1 MAGRRDEDEDAPW
14 LAEAAARPRTDVSK
28 RSLFW
33 TLLVLLSLA
42 MVAAVGLVLLLSK
55 KDSGSTQGY
64 MNAEQAPLI
73 AAEPGPYKVT
83 PLDPKGLAVEGQDQ
97 TIYAAGEGIDEG
109 SFIDPAAGPEA
120 LLPRPGSA
128 PPGPPPGL
136 PRELMPDAATMTAP
150 ATALAPAAAPAA
162 APKPAP
168 KPPVKPASPAP
179 AAPGTATNPPLPAT
193 KTPPPALKTP
203 PPALKNPPPALK
215 NPPPALKIV
224 PVPSPKAPPPALKAP
239 PLPAPKLAAIVPDPA
254 KKPGTVQLGAFS
266 SSEKADAAWA
276 GLARKPA
283 LAGFAKRVLVVENDG
298 KTLYRLRASGGD
310 ADELCRNLQAAGAPC
325 TVIK

>member
-128 PPGPPPGL
+128 PPGL

-203 PPALKNPPPALK
+203 PPALK
-215 NPPPALKIV
+215 IV
-224 PVPSPKAPPPALKAP
+224 SVPSPKAPPPALKAP

>member
-83 PLDPKGLAVEGQDQ
+83 PLDPTGLAVEGQDQ

-128 PPGPPPGL
+128 PPGL

-203 PPALKNPPPALK
+203 PPALK
-215 NPPPALKIV
+215 IV
-224 PVPSPKAPPPALKAP
+224 SVPSPKAPPPTLKAP

>member
-1 MAGRRDEDEDAPW
+1 
-14 LAEAAARPRTDVSK
+14 
-28 RSLFW
+28 
-33 TLLVLLSLA
+33 
-42 MVAAVGLVLLLSK
+42 
-55 KDSGSTQGY
+55 
-64 MNAEQAPLI
+64 
-73 AAEPGPYKVT
+73 
-83 PLDPKGLAVEGQDQ
+83 
-97 TIYAAGEGIDEG
+97 
-109 SFIDPAAGPEA
+109 
-120 LLPRPGSA
+120 
-128 PPGPPPGL
+128 
-136 PRELMPDAATMTAP
+136 MPDAATMTAP

-215 NPPPALKIV
+215 IV
-224 PVPSPKAPPPALKAP
+224 SVPSPKAPPPTLKAP

>member
-128 PPGPPPGL
+128 PPGL

-215 NPPPALKIV
+215 IV
-224 PVPSPKAPPPALKAP
+224 SVPSPKAPPPTLKAP

-310 ADELCRNLQAAGAPC
+310 AAELCRNLQAAGAPC

>member
-73 AAEPGPYKVT
+73 SAEPGPYKVT

-128 PPGPPPGL
+128 PPGL
-136 PRELMPDAATMTAP
+136 PRELMPDAATMAAP

-215 NPPPALKIV
+215 IV
-224 PVPSPKAPPPALKAP
+224 SVPSPKAPPPALKAP

>member
-14 LAEAAARPRTDVSK
+14 LAEAAAPVRTNVSK

-42 MVAAVGLVLLLSK
+42 TLAAVGLVLLLSK

-73 AAEPGPYKVT
+73 TAEPGPYKVP

-109 SFIDPAAGPEA
+109 SIIDPAAGPEA

-128 PPGPPPGL
+128 SAGAPPGLPPGL
-136 PRELMPDAATMTAP
+136 PRELMPDAATM
-150 ATALAPAAAPAA
+150 AAPAVALA
-162 APKPAP
+162 APSATPKPA
-168 KPPVKPASPAP
+168 VKPASPPP
-179 AAPGTATNPPLPAT
+179 AAPGTATTPPLPVT
-193 KTPPPALKTP
+193 KTPPPVPKTPLPVPKIAPLPVPKTP
-203 PPALKNPPPALK
+203 PPA
-215 NPPPALKIV
+215 
-224 PVPSPKAPPPALKAP
+224 PKVP
-239 PLPAPKLAAIVPDPA
+239 PLPAPKLAAIVPDPV

-266 SSEKADAAWA
+266 SREKADAAWA
-276 GLARKPA
+276 ALARKPA
-283 LAGFAKRVLVVENDG
+283 LAGFAKRVLVIENDG

-310 ADELCRNLQAAGAPC
+310 AAELCRNLQAAGAPC
-325 TVIK
+325 TVIE

>member
-128 PPGPPPGL
+128 PPGL

-203 PPALKNPPPALK
+203 PPALKNPPPT
-215 NPPPALKIV
+215 LKIV
-224 PVPSPKAPPPALKAP
+224 SVPSPKAPPPTLKAP

>member
-1 MAGRRDEDEDAPW
+1 MVGRRDEDEDAPW

-128 PPGPPPGL
+128 PPGPP
-136 PRELMPDAATMTAP
+136 RELMPDAATMTAP

-215 NPPPALKIV
+215 IV
-224 PVPSPKAPPPALKAP
+224 SVPSPKAPPPTLKAP

>member
-128 PPGPPPGL
+128 PPGL

-150 ATALAPAAAPAA
+150 ATVLAPAAAPAA

-215 NPPPALKIV
+215 IV
-224 PVPSPKAPPPALKAP
+224 SVPSPKAPPPTLKAP

-310 ADELCRNLQAAGAPC
+310 AAELCRNLQAAGAPC

>member
-1 MAGRRDEDEDAPW
+1 MAGRRDEDEDAPG

-128 PPGPPPGL
+128 PPGL
-136 PRELMPDAATMTAP
+136 PRALMPDAATQTAP

-215 NPPPALKIV
+215 IV
-224 PVPSPKAPPPALKAP
+224 SVPSPKAPPPTLKAP

>member
-128 PPGPPPGL
+128 PPGL

-150 ATALAPAAAPAA
+150 ATVLAPAAAPAA

-215 NPPPALKIV
+215 IV
-224 PVPSPKAPPPALKAP
+224 SVPSPKAPPPTLKAP

>member
-128 PPGPPPGL
+128 PPGL

-150 ATALAPAAAPAA
+150 ATALAPAAAPA
-162 APKPAP
+162 PAP

-193 KTPPPALKTP
+193 KTP

-310 ADELCRNLQAAGAPC
+310 AAELCRNLQAAGAPC

>member
-128 PPGPPPGL
+128 PPGPP
-136 PRELMPDAATMTAP
+136 RELMPDAATMTAP

-203 PPALKNPPPALK
+203 PPALKNPPPT
-215 NPPPALKIV
+215 LKIV
-224 PVPSPKAPPPALKAP
+224 SVPSPKAPPPTLKAP

>member
-73 AAEPGPYKVT
+73 SAEPGPYKVT

-128 PPGPPPGL
+128 PPGL

-215 NPPPALKIV
+215 IV
-224 PVPSPKAPPPALKAP
+224 SVPSPKAPPPALKAP
-239 PLPAPKLAAIVPDPA
+239 PSPAPKLAAIVPDPA

>member
-128 PPGPPPGL
+128 PPGL

-215 NPPPALKIV
+215 IV
-224 PVPSPKAPPPALKAP
+224 SVPSPKAPPPTLKAP